1 MERVIN
7 KIRNCSG
14 ETIGETLVALLIGSL
29 ALTMLA
35 GAVSSG
41 ARIIIRSREKMT
53 EYYSDNN
60 NITKEDASVATGEL
74 TVSLK
79 ENSDTVYLKENQSDV
94 TVLSYTNDTFEKNHV
109 ISYSIPGG

>member
-14 ETIGETLVALLIGSL
+14 ETIGETLVALLIGAL

-35 GAVSSG
+35 GAVASG

-53 EYYSDNN
+53 EYYSNN
-60 NITKEDASVATGEL
+60 NKITTEDTSVATGPL

-79 ENSDTVYLKENQSDV
+79 EGSNTVYLKEDKNDV
-94 TVLSYTNDTFEKNHV
+94 TVLSYTNSTFERNHV
-109 ISYSIPGG
+109 ISYSSTGG